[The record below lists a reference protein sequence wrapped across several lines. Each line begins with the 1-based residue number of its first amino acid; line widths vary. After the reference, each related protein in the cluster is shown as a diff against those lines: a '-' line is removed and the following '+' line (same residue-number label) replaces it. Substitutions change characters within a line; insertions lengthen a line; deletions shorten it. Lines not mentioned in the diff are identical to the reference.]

1 VSYISV
7 DNQVL
12 GYVTITDAIK
22 STSVA
27 AIKELMNQGIEVIM
41 LTGDNENTAKAVAD
55 ELHLT
60 SFIAGCLP
68 EDKLKEIKDY
78 KTKVKLWPWQETE
91 LMMLRHWL
99 KPISVLRWEPEP
111 M

>member
-41 LTGDNENTAKAVAD
+41 LTGDNENTSKQ
-55 ELHLT
+55 LLT
-60 SFIAGCLP
+60 NCI
-68 EDKLKEIKDY
+68 
-78 KTKVKLWPWQETE
+78 
-91 LMMLRHWL
+91 
-99 KPISVLRWEPEP
+99 
-111 M
+111 

>member
-1 VSYISV
+1 VSSISV

-41 LTGDNENTAKAVAD
+41 LTGDNENTIKQLLTNAFNV
-55 ELHLT
+55 LH
-60 SFIAGCLP
+60 
-68 EDKLKEIKDY
+68 
-78 KTKVKLWPWQETE
+78 
-91 LMMLRHWL
+91 
-99 KPISVLRWEPEP
+99 SVVCQRIN
-111 M
+111 

>member
-1 VSYISV
+1 VSSISV

-41 LTGDNENTAKAVAD
+41 LTGDENTAKQLLTIAFNV
-55 ELHLT
+55 LHSGL
-60 SFIAGCLP
+60 SA
-68 EDKLKEIKDY
+68 EDKLKSKI
-78 KTKVKLWPWQETE
+78 TRP
-91 LMMLRHWL
+91 R
-99 KPISVLRWEPEP
+99 
-111 M
+111 

>member
-1 VSYISV
+1 VSSISV

-41 LTGDNENTAKAVAD
+41 LTGDENTAKQ
-55 ELHLT
+55 LLTMHLT

-68 EDKLKEIKDY
+68 EDKLKSKI
-78 KTKVKLWPWQETE
+78 TRP
-91 LMMLRHWL
+91 R
-99 KPISVLRWEPEP
+99 
-111 M
+111 

>member
-41 LTGDNENTAKAVAD
+41 LTGDNENTIKQ
-55 ELHLT
+55 LLT
-60 SFIAGCLP
+60 NCI
-68 EDKLKEIKDY
+68 
-78 KTKVKLWPWQETE
+78 
-91 LMMLRHWL
+91 
-99 KPISVLRWEPEP
+99 
-111 M
+111 